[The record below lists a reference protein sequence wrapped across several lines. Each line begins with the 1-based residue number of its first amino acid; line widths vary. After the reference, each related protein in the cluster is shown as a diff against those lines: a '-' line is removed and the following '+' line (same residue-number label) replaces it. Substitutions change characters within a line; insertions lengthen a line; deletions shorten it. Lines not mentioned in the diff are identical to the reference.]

1 MTYLLIPGAGCTPW
15 HWHPLTEELE
25 RRGHEVIP
33 VDLPCDDPA
42 AGLST
47 YVDTVVNSYFELAD
61 EPGELVVVA
70 HSLGGMTAPLV
81 CDQLPVDL
89 LVFVAGMIP
98 TPGERLR
105 EWWSN
110 TEYEWK
116 DGDADAFFHDLPVEF
131 AAEARRQLR
140 VQAEGMLDDP
150 SPMEIWPDVPTRA
163 IIGRDDR
170 LFPPAFLRRVTEQRL
185 GFAPDEM
192 AGAHFPMLGHAV
204 ELADLLE
211 TYRHEVQ
218 AA

>member
-1 MTYLLIPGAGCTPW
+1 
-15 HWHPLTEELE
+15 
-25 RRGHEVIP
+25 VIP

-47 YVDTVVNSYFELAD
+47 YIDTVVNSYFELAD

-70 HSLGGMTAPLV
+70 HSLGGMIAPLV

-116 DGDADAFFHDLPVEF
+116 DGDADAFFHDLPTEF

-163 IIGRDDR
+163 IITLDDR

-211 TYRHEVQ
+211 TYRHEVR